1 MKKLR
6 FLALLLLIAATL
18 PIYASADVAGIG
30 VVIVFGL
37 LPYVLIA
44 AVIIIAVV
52 LIVKAIQRKK
62 QQ

>member
-6 FLALLLLIAATL
+6 FLALALLIAAAL

-37 LPYVLIA
+37 LPYILIA
-44 AVIIIAVV
+44 AIVVIAVI
-52 LIVKAIQRKK
+52 LIVKAIRRKK
-62 QQ
+62 KQ

>member
-18 PIYASADVAGIG
+18 PIYAAADVAGIG

-37 LPYVLIA
+37 LPYILIA
-44 AVIIIAVV
+44 AIVVIAVI
-52 LIVKAIQRKK
+52 LIVKAIRRKK
-62 QQ
+62 KQ